1 MVRNYSAAPAVRSR
15 RSGKFCGGDGN
26 VTSQI
31 PQQVARLVAA
41 GLVIHAGFRQPVPG
55 QSDCTDLRML
65 ATIASATVI
74 GVDACRV
81 HVEIDVGRGFPTFQ
95 LVGLPDASIKESRDR
110 VRAAMRNSA
119 YEFPLSRITI
129 NLAPGDV
136 RKAGPAFDLPIA
148 IGLLAAT
155 GVVSRRDFA
164 GIVLIGELSLDG
176 TIQPARGV
184 LPIAAEARRTG
195 ARALLLP
202 YDNLAEAS
210 VVTGLRLLPVR
221 SLSEAVGRLN
231 QADDDWPAAPTPQ
244 APKAPQAP
252 EAPADLSELHGQ
264 AFARRA
270 LEVAAA
276 GGHNLLMIGPPGAGK
291 TMLARRLAGILPP
304 LSFDESI
311 EATTIHSVAGQLRP
325 GVGLLTERPFRAPHH
340 TISDVALVGGGS
352 TPRPGE
358 VSLAH
363 HGVLFLDEMPEFDR
377 RVLEALRQP
386 IEEGRIT
393 VSRALRSVVFPA
405 RFVLV
410 AAMNPCPCG
419 YHGDPK
425 RECRCTPQQTARYHG
440 RLSGPLRDR
449 IDLIVEVDAVPITEL
464 TEGPAGEPSAAVRT
478 RVLAARQRQ
487 LARAMRAR
495 VNAQLAGVELKRAAP
510 LDAAGR
516 RLLERSAERLHLSA
530 RAFHRVIRVARTI
543 ADLSR
548 AEAVTTEHLGEAL
561 QYRFVER
568 KP

>member
-1 MVRNYSAAPAVRSR
+1 MLEVAHFAQLTDSTPIRNFCMSIGSCGWTGK
-15 RSGKFCGGDGN
+15 SGLNEFASSG
-26 VTSQI
+26 
-31 PQQVARLVAA
+31 
-41 GLVIHAGFRQPVPG
+41 QP
-55 QSDCTDLRML
+55 DCTVICML
-65 ATIASATVI
+65 ATIESATVI

-81 HVEIDVGRGFPTFQ
+81 HVEIDVSRGFPSFQ
-95 LVGLPDASIKESRDR
+95 LVGLPDLSIRESRDR
-110 VRAAMRNSA
+110 VRAAMRNSG
-119 YEFPLSRITI
+119 YEFPVSRITI

-148 IGLLAAT
+148 VGMLSAT
-155 GVVSRRDFA
+155 GVVKRKDFA
-164 GIVLIGELSLDG
+164 GLVHIGELSLDG
-176 TIQPARGV
+176 SIQPARGV
-184 LPIAAEARRTG
+184 LPIAAEARRAN

-202 YDNLAEAS
+202 HDNLAEAS
-210 VVTGLRLLPVR
+210 VVSGLRLLPVK
-221 SLSEAVGRLN
+221 SLTEAVARLN
-231 QADDDWPAAPTPQ
+231 QSDDEWPPAP
-244 APKAPQAP
+244 APPLAPLAPQAP
-252 EAPADLSELHGQ
+252 LAQGDLSDLHGQ

-291 TMLARRLAGILPP
+291 TMLARRLSGILPP

-340 TISDVALVGGGS
+340 TISDVALVGGGG

-419 YHGDPK
+419 YLGDK
-425 RECRCTPQQTARYHG
+425 RRECRCTPQQTARYHG

-464 TEGPAGEPSAAVRT
+464 TEGPPGEPSASVRQ
-478 RVLAARQRQ
+478 RVLAARERQ
-487 LARAMRAR
+487 GSRSIRAR
-495 VNAQLAGVELKRAAP
+495 VNAQLTGPELKRVAP
-510 LDAAGR
+510 LDQAGR
-516 RLLERSAERLHLSA
+516 RLLERSAVRLHMSA

-543 ADLSR
+543 ADL
-548 AEAVTTEHLGEAL
+548 ADVDTVTTDHLGEAL

-568 KP
+568 QS

>member
-1 MVRNYSAAPAVRSR
+1 
-15 RSGKFCGGDGN
+15 
-26 VTSQI
+26 
-31 PQQVARLVAA
+31 
-41 GLVIHAGFRQPVPG
+41 
-55 QSDCTDLRML
+55 ML
-65 ATIASATVI
+65 ATIESATVL

-81 HVEIDVGRGFPTFQ
+81 HVEIDVSRGFPHFQ
-95 LVGLPDASIKESRDR
+95 LVGLPDTSIKESRDR
-110 VRAAMRNSA
+110 VRAAMLNSGFD
-119 YEFPLSRITI
+119 FPPSRITI

-148 IGLLAAT
+148 VGLLAAR
-155 GVVSRRDFA
+155 GIVRRTNFA
-164 GIVLIGELSLDG
+164 GIVHIGELSLDG
-176 TIQPARGV
+176 SIHPARGV
-184 LPIAAEARRTG
+184 LPIAAEARRNG
-195 ARALLLP
+195 AKALLLP
-202 YDNLAEAS
+202 FDNLAEAS
-210 VVTGLRLLPVR
+210 VVSGLRLLPVR
-221 SLSEAVGRLN
+221 TLVEAVERLN
-231 QADDDWPAAPTPQ
+231 QPDDDWPVAPVPQ
-244 APKAPQAP
+244 SAQATKAT
-252 EAPADLSELHGQ
+252 EAPDLCELHGQ

-276 GGHNLLMIGPPGAGK
+276 GGHNLLMVGPPGAGK

-304 LSFDESI
+304 LTFEESI

-393 VSRALRSVVFPA
+393 VSRALRSVIFPA

-419 YHGDPK
+419 YLGDPK
-425 RECRCTPQQTARYHG
+425 RACRCTPQQTARYHN

-449 IDLIVEVDAVPITEL
+449 LDLIVEVDAVPITEM
-464 TEGPAGEPSAAVRT
+464 TEGPPGESSAAVRA
-478 RVLAARQRQ
+478 RVLAARERQ
-487 LARAMRAR
+487 LARPIRSR
-495 VNAQLAGVELKRAAP
+495 VNATLTGPELKKVAP
-510 LDAAGR
+510 LDPAGR

-530 RAFHRVIRVARTI
+530 RAFHRVIRVSRTI
-543 ADLSR
+543 ADLSH
-548 AEAVTTEHLGEAL
+548 ADAVTADHLAEAL
-561 QYRFVER
+561 QYRFVET
-568 KP
+568 K

>member
-1 MVRNYSAAPAVRSR
+1 
-15 RSGKFCGGDGN
+15 
-26 VTSQI
+26 
-31 PQQVARLVAA
+31 
-41 GLVIHAGFRQPVPG
+41 
-55 QSDCTDLRML
+55 ML
-65 ATIASATVI
+65 ATIESATVI

-81 HVEIDVGRGFPTFQ
+81 HVEIDVSRGFPTFQ

-110 VRAAMRNSA
+110 VRAAMRNSRF
-119 YEFPLSRITI
+119 EFPLSRITI

-148 IGLLAAT
+148 VGLLAAT
-155 GVVSRRDFA
+155 GVVTRRDFA
-164 GIVLIGELSLDG
+164 GIVHIGELSLDG
-176 TIQPARGV
+176 AIQPARGV
-184 LPIAAEARRTG
+184 LPIAAEARRNG

-202 YDNLAEAS
+202 HDNLAEAA

-221 SLSEAVGRLN
+221 TLNEAVERLN
-231 QADDDWPAAPTPQ
+231 QADGEWPPAPIARAHP
-244 APKAPQAP
+244 APKAPD
-252 EAPADLSELHGQ
+252 APADLSELHGQ

-304 LSFDESI
+304 LSFEESI
-311 EATTIHSVAGQLRP
+311 EATTIHSVAGQLRA

-358 VSLAH
+358 ISLAH

-386 IEEGRIT
+386 MEEGRIT
-393 VSRALRSVVFPA
+393 VSRSLRSVAFPA

-425 RECRCTPQQTARYHG
+425 RECRCTPQQTSRYHG

-449 IDLIVEVDAVPITEL
+449 IDLVVEVAAVPITEL

-478 RVLAARQRQ
+478 RVLAARERQ
-487 LARAMRAR
+487 LARGLRAR
-495 VNAQLAGVELKRAAP
+495 VNAHLTGAELKRAAP
-510 LDAAGR
+510 IDPPGR
-516 RLLERSAERLHLSA
+516 RLLERSSERLHLSA

-543 ADLSR
+543 ADLSHV
-548 AEAVTTEHLGEAL
+548 EKVTTEHLGEAL
-561 QYRFVER
+561 QYRFVES

>member
-1 MVRNYSAAPAVRSR
+1 
-15 RSGKFCGGDGN
+15 
-26 VTSQI
+26 
-31 PQQVARLVAA
+31 
-41 GLVIHAGFRQPVPG
+41 
-55 QSDCTDLRML
+55 ML
-65 ATIASATVI
+65 ATIESATVV
-74 GVDACRV
+74 GVEACRV
-81 HVEIDVGRGFPTFQ
+81 HVEIDVSRGFPTFQ
-95 LVGLPDASIKESRDR
+95 LVGLPDTSIKESRDR
-110 VRAAMRNSA
+110 VRAAMRNSG
-119 YEFPLSRITI
+119 YDFPLSRITI

-148 IGLLAAT
+148 IGMLAAT
-155 GVVSRRDFA
+155 GIVTRTDLA
-164 GIVLIGELSLDG
+164 GIVHIGELSLDG
-176 TIQPARGV
+176 SIQPARGV
-184 LPIAAEARRTG
+184 LPIAAEARRNQ

-202 YDNLAEAS
+202 ADNLAEAT
-210 VVTGLRLLPVR
+210 VVSGLRLLPVR
-221 SLSEAVGRLN
+221 SLGEAVERLN
-231 QADDDWPAAPTPQ
+231 QADAEWPPAPTP
-244 APKAPQAP
+244 APLAPGAP
-252 EAPADLSELHGQ
+252 VAHVAAADLSDLHGQ

-291 TMLARRLAGILPP
+291 TMLARRLPGILPP

-393 VSRALRSVVFPA
+393 VSRALRSVAFPA

-419 YHGDPK
+419 YLGDK
-425 RECRCTPQQTARYHG
+425 RRACRCTPQQTSRYHN

-449 IDLIVEVDAVPITEL
+449 LDLIVEVDAVPITEL
-464 TEGPAGEPSAAVRT
+464 TEGPAGESSALVRE
-478 RVLAARQRQ
+478 RVLAARDRQ
-487 LARAMRAR
+487 SSRPIRAR
-495 VNAQLAGVELKRAAP
+495 VNAQLTGTELKKVAA
-510 LDAAGR
+510 LDPAGR
-516 RLLERSAERLHLSA
+516 RLLERSAARLHMSA

-543 ADLSR
+543 ADLGGVD
-548 AEAVTTEHLGEAL
+548 AITTDHLAEAL
-561 QYRFVER
+561 QYRFVE
-568 KP
+568 KS

>member
-1 MVRNYSAAPAVRSR
+1 
-15 RSGKFCGGDGN
+15 
-26 VTSQI
+26 
-31 PQQVARLVAA
+31 
-41 GLVIHAGFRQPVPG
+41 
-55 QSDCTDLRML
+55 ML
-65 ATIASATVI
+65 ATIESATVI

-81 HVEIDVGRGFPTFQ
+81 HVEIDVSRGFPTFQ

-110 VRAAMRNSA
+110 VRAAMRNSGFD
-119 YEFPLSRITI
+119 FPMARITI

-136 RKAGPAFDLPIA
+136 RKAGPGFDLPIA
-148 IGLLAAT
+148 IGMLAAT
-155 GVVSRRDFA
+155 GAIERSDFA
-164 GIVLIGELSLDG
+164 GIVHVGELSLDG
-176 TIQPARGV
+176 SIQPARGV
-184 LPIAAEARRTG
+184 LPIAAEARRNN

-202 YDNLAEAS
+202 HDNLAEAA
-210 VVTGLRLLPVR
+210 VVTGLKLLPVKT
-221 SLSEAVGRLN
+221 LVEAVARLN
-231 QADDDWPAAPTPQ
+231 QADDEWPPHEMHPAHPTHLMHPTHSMH
-244 APKAPQAP
+244 P
-252 EAPADLSELHGQ
+252 DLSDLHGQ

-291 TMLARRLAGILPP
+291 TMLARRLGGILPP

-311 EATTIHSVAGQLRP
+311 EVTTIHSVAGQLRP
-325 GVGLLTERPFRAPHH
+325 GAGLLTERPFRSPHH

-393 VSRALRSVVFPA
+393 VSRALRSVLFPA

-419 YHGDPK
+419 YHGDQH
-425 RECRCTPQQTARYHG
+425 RACRCTPPQIARYHN

-449 IDLIVEVDAVPITEL
+449 LDLIVEVDAVPITEL
-464 TEGPAGEPSAAVRT
+464 TEGAGGEPSATVRA
-478 RVLAARQRQ
+478 RVLAARDIQA
-487 LARAMRAR
+487 ARGLRAR
-495 VNAQLAGVELKRAAP
+495 VNANLTGTELKRVAP
-510 LDAAGR
+510 LDPAGR
-516 RLLERSAERLHLSA
+516 RLLERSAARLHMSA

-543 ADLSR
+543 ADL
-548 AEAVTTEHLGEAL
+548 AGADAVTTDHLGEAL
-561 QYRFVER
+561 QYRFVE
-568 KP
+568 KTS

>member
-1 MVRNYSAAPAVRSR
+1 
-15 RSGKFCGGDGN
+15 
-26 VTSQI
+26 
-31 PQQVARLVAA
+31 
-41 GLVIHAGFRQPVPG
+41 
-55 QSDCTDLRML
+55 ML
-65 ATIASATVI
+65 ATIESATVI

-81 HVEIDVGRGFPTFQ
+81 HVEIDVSRGFPHFQ
-95 LVGLPDASIKESRDR
+95 LVGLPDTSIKESRDR
-110 VRAAMRNSA
+110 VRAAMLNSGFD
-119 YEFPLSRITI
+119 FPVSRITI

-148 IGLLAAT
+148 VGMLAT
-155 GVVSRRDFA
+155 KGTITRKDFS
-164 GIVLIGELSLDG
+164 GIVHIGELSLDG
-176 TIQPARGV
+176 SIQPARGV
-184 LPIAAEARRTG
+184 LPIAAEARRSG
-195 ARALLLP
+195 AKALLLP

-210 VVTGLRLLPVR
+210 VVSGLRLLPVR
-221 SLSEAVGRLN
+221 SLSEAVQRLN
-231 QADDDWPAAPTPQ
+231 EADDEWPVIEPPAPP
-244 APKAPQAP
+244 APPTDHHP
-252 EAPADLSELHGQ
+252 DLADLHGQ

-311 EATTIHSVAGQLRP
+311 EATTIHSVAGQLRH
-325 GVGLLTERPFRAPHH
+325 GAGLLMERPFRAPHH

-419 YHGDPK
+419 YLGDP
-425 RECRCTPQQTARYHG
+425 RRTCRCTPQQTTRYHN

-449 IDLIVEVDAVPITEL
+449 LDLIVEVDAVPITEM
-464 TEGPAGEPSAAVRT
+464 TEGPAGEPSAAVRA
-478 RVLAARQRQ
+478 RVLAARDRQ
-487 LARAMRAR
+487 LARTRVIRSR
-495 VNAQLAGVELKRAAP
+495 VNATLTGPELKKVAP
-510 LDAAGR
+510 LNGDGR

-543 ADLSR
+543 ADLAA
-548 AEAVTTEHLGEAL
+548 AESITTEHLGEAL
-561 QYRFVER
+561 QYRFVE
-568 KP
+568 KHT

>member
-1 MVRNYSAAPAVRSR
+1 
-15 RSGKFCGGDGN
+15 
-26 VTSQI
+26 
-31 PQQVARLVAA
+31 
-41 GLVIHAGFRQPVPG
+41 
-55 QSDCTDLRML
+55 ML
-65 ATIASATVI
+65 ATIESATVI

-81 HVEIDVGRGFPTFQ
+81 HVEIDVSSGFPTFQ
-95 LVGLPDASIKESRDR
+95 LVGLPDTSIKESRDR
-110 VRAAMRNSA
+110 VRAAMRNSG
-119 YEFPLSRITI
+119 YGFPVSRITI

-148 IGLLAAT
+148 VGMLAAM
-155 GVVSRRDFA
+155 
-164 GIVLIGELSLDG
+164 GIVKRTDFTGIVHVGELSLDG
-176 TIQPARGV
+176 SIQPARGV
-184 LPIAAEARRTG
+184 LPIAAEARRNG

-202 YDNLAEAS
+202 TDNLAEAA
-210 VVTGLRLLPVR
+210 VVSGLRLLPVKT
-221 SLSEAVGRLN
+221 LAEAVSRLN
-231 QADDDWPAAPTPQ
+231 QSDGEWPATPAAPSAPLHPCASTPVQ
-244 APKAPQAP
+244 PI
-252 EAPADLSELHGQ
+252 ADLSDLHGQ

-304 LSFDESI
+304 LSFEESI

-393 VSRALRSVVFPA
+393 VSRALRSVLFPA

-419 YHGDPK
+419 YHGDKK
-425 RECRCTPQQTARYHG
+425 RECRCSPPQIARYHN

-449 IDLIVEVDAVPITEL
+449 LDLIVEVDAVPITEL
-464 TEGPAGEPSAAVRT
+464 TEGPEGEPSASVRS
-478 RVLAARQRQ
+478 RVLAARERQ
-487 LARAMRAR
+487 TSRAVRAR
-495 VNAQLAGVELKRAAP
+495 VNANLTGTDLKRVAP
-510 LDAAGR
+510 LDQAGR

-543 ADLSR
+543 ADL
-548 AEAVTTEHLGEAL
+548 AGADAVTNEHLGEAL
-561 QYRFVER
+561 QYRFVEKR
-568 KP
+568 A

>member
-1 MVRNYSAAPAVRSR
+1 
-15 RSGKFCGGDGN
+15 
-26 VTSQI
+26 
-31 PQQVARLVAA
+31 
-41 GLVIHAGFRQPVPG
+41 
-55 QSDCTDLRML
+55 
-65 ATIASATVI
+65 
-74 GVDACRV
+74 
-81 HVEIDVGRGFPTFQ
+81 
-95 LVGLPDASIKESRDR
+95 
-110 VRAAMRNSA
+110 
-119 YEFPLSRITI
+119 
-129 NLAPGDV
+129 
-136 RKAGPAFDLPIA
+136 
-148 IGLLAAT
+148 
-155 GVVSRRDFA
+155 
-164 GIVLIGELSLDG
+164 
-176 TIQPARGV
+176 V
-184 LPIAAEARRTG
+184 LPIAAEARRNG

-202 YDNLAEAS
+202 FDNLAEAA
-210 VVTGLRLLPVR
+210 VVSGLRLLPVR
-221 SLSEAVGRLN
+221 SLREAVERLN
-231 QADDDWPAAPTPQ
+231 QSNAEWPSTPGPAQPRTPAPAHPV
-244 APKAPQAP
+244 
-252 EAPADLSELHGQ
+252 ADLSELHGQ

-304 LSFDESI
+304 LSFEESI

-325 GVGLLTERPFRAPHH
+325 GIGLLTERPFRAPHH
-340 TISDVALVGGGS
+340 TISDVALVGGGG

-425 RECRCTPQQTARYHG
+425 RACRCTPQQTARYHN

-449 IDLIVEVDAVPITEL
+449 LDLIVEVDAVPITEL
-464 TEGPAGEPSAAVRT
+464 TEGPAGEASAVVRA
-478 RVLAARQRQ
+478 RVLAARDRQ
-487 LARAMRAR
+487 LARGVRSR
-495 VNAQLAGVELKRAAP
+495 VNATLTGPELKRVAP

-530 RAFHRVIRVARTI
+530 RGFHRVIRVARTI
-543 ADLSR
+543 ADL
-548 AEAVTTEHLGEAL
+548 AAADAVTTEHLGEAL

-568 KP
+568 AP

>member
-1 MVRNYSAAPAVRSR
+1 
-15 RSGKFCGGDGN
+15 
-26 VTSQI
+26 
-31 PQQVARLVAA
+31 
-41 GLVIHAGFRQPVPG
+41 
-55 QSDCTDLRML
+55 ML
-65 ATIASATVI
+65 ATIESATVI

-81 HVEIDVGRGFPTFQ
+81 HVEIDVSRGFPHFQ
-95 LVGLPDASIKESRDR
+95 LVGLPDASIRESRDR
-110 VRAAMRNSA
+110 VRAAMRNSG
-119 YEFPLSRITI
+119 YDFPVSRITI

-136 RKAGPAFDLPIA
+136 RKAGPGFDLPIA
-148 IGLLAAT
+148 VGMLAAT
-155 GVVSRRDFA
+155 GVVTRKDFS
-164 GIVLIGELSLDG
+164 GIVHIGELSLDG
-176 TIQPARGV
+176 AIQPARGV
-184 LPIAAEARRTG
+184 LPIAAEARRNA

-202 YDNLAEAS
+202 FDNLAEAA

-221 SLSEAVGRLN
+221 TLAEAVDRLN
-231 QADDDWPAAPTPQ
+231 QPDTDWPAATMPASHGAECRVPG
-244 APKAPQAP
+244 AGLGAS
-252 EAPADLSELHGQ
+252 ADLSEIHGQ

-291 TMLARRLAGILPP
+291 TMLARRLTGILPP
-304 LSFDESI
+304 LSFEESI

-325 GVGLLTERPFRAPHH
+325 GIGLLMERPFRAPHH

-419 YHGDPK
+419 YLGDKK
-425 RECRCTPQQTARYHG
+425 RECRCTPQQTARYHN

-449 IDLIVEVDAVPITEL
+449 LDLVVEVDAVPITEM
-464 TEGPAGEPSAAVRT
+464 TEGPPGETSAAVRG
-478 RVLAARQRQ
+478 RVLAARERQ
-487 LARAMRAR
+487 LGRPIRAR
-495 VNAQLAGVELKRAAP
+495 VNATLTGPELKKVAP

-543 ADLSR
+543 ADL
-548 AEAVTTEHLGEAL
+548 AHADAVTTEHLGEAL
-561 QYRFVER
+561 QYRFVEKR
-568 KP
+568 